1 MCRFYEESRRI
12 GFEIGER
19 QGRRIGLKIGERQ
32 GRVMNSYKA
41 VNCVIEGYGVSLEEA
56 LKILKIS
63 KAEYLEGKRLTE
75 EEN

>member
-1 MCRFYEESRRI
+1 MCRIFDEFRNEGI
-12 GFEIGER
+12 E

-32 GRVMNSYKA
+32 GRVMNAYKA

-63 KAEYLEGKRLTE
+63 KADYLEGKRLTE

>member
-1 MCRFYEESRRI
+1 MYLSVDDVFEE
-12 GFEIGER
+12 
-19 QGRRIGLKIGERQ
+19 GRRIGLKIGLKIGKRE
-32 GRVMNSYKA
+32 GRVMNAYKA
-41 VNCVIEGYGVSLEEA
+41 VNCVIEGFGVSLEEA

>member
-1 MCRFYEESRRI
+1 MCRIYEEIRRI
-12 GFEIGER
+12 GFE
-19 QGRRIGLKIGERQ
+19 IGERQ

-63 KAEYLEGKRLTE
+63 KADYLEGKRLTE